1 MNRFSAV
8 PALGQTLI
16 ALTCLTSAPQSGC
29 VVYDNQDPGYYYDD
43 RGRDRR
49 FQSSSLLSVEWTI
62 DGSFD
67 SDLCRVAGA
76 LDAEVLVYDRLD
88 TIVFQTTEPCEYG
101 VLDLDVDPD
110 WYDVEITLLDSWGE
124 PITSTIAQDVSV
136 GGDES
141 VSLTFDFDSSLFL

>member
-1 MNRFSAV
+1 MKRFSAV

-16 ALTCLTSAPQSGC
+16 ALTCLTAAPQGGC
-29 VVYDNQDPGYYYDD
+29 VVYDNEDPGYYYDGRD
-43 RGRDRR
+43 RDRR
-49 FQSSSLLSVEWTI
+49 FQSSGLLSVEWTI

-67 SDLCRVAGA
+67 SGLCRVAA
-76 LDAEVLVYDRLD
+76 ASDAEVLVYDRWD

-101 VLDLDVDPD
+101 VLDLDVDPG

-124 PITSTIAQDVSV
+124 PVTSTLAQDVSV

-141 VSLTFDFDSSLFL
+141 VTLPFDFDSSLFL